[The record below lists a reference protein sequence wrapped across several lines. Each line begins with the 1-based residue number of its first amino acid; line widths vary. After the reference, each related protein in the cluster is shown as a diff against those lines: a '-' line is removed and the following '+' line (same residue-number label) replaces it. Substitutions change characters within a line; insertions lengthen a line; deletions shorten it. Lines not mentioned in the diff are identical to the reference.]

1 MLIKIRIQDSKRA
14 IQKFFKTALF
24 KSKINKPATI
34 HTLRHSFATHLLE
47 NGEDLRKI
55 QLLLGHKN
63 LKTTEIYTHVTSKAI
78 LDIGSPLDDLNTED
92 N

>member
-1 MLIKIRIQDSKRA
+1 MKFLQGRYMLIKIRIQYSKRA

-47 NGEDLRKI
+47 HGEDLRKI
-55 QLLLGHKN
+55 QPLLGHKN
-63 LKTTEIYTHVTSKAI
+63 LKTTEIYAKI
-78 LDIGSPLDDLNTED
+78 MDQKKR
-92 N
+92 